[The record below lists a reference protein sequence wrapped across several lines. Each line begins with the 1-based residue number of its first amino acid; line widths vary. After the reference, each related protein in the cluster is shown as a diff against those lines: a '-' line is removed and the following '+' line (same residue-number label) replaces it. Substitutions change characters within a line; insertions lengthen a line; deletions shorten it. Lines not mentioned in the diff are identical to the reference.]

1 MFPQNSDKQAV
12 NFTLYPLLWLAICF
26 ALGIILSNFL
36 PITWKVYLFFCAFF
50 SLLAAIFVKKQIAL
64 ILIFA
69 AIFASGGICF
79 EIQKISVAENRLK
92 ILYDSNQINS
102 GDPIEIEGTLDS
114 EPETAIGGFFI
125 EIETEKAIYK
135 EQSFEVSGKIRLFA
149 PISDEEI
156 QSEYEQLNLNYGS
169 KITVACNLK
178 REDKF
183 LNPGVVSQKKILD
196 QKDIDANGT
205 IKSPLLIEKISD
217 SNNFFG
223 FVRLYEMRREIAEDF
238 RKTFNQSTAG
248 VLIASLLGN
257 RYFLD
262 KQTAEVFREGG
273 TFHVLVISGLHITFI
288 GGLILLFV
296 RFFTKQRFWQFLTAS
311 LVLWS
316 YAVAVGA
323 GLPVIR
329 ASIMFT
335 ILLFSQVIYRKGS
348 LLNAFG
354 ACVLIMLVWRPEDI
368 FNQSFQLTVTSVTS
382 ILAMAFPLIENFRRI
397 GSWSPSAETPFP
409 PNVSKYLRS
418 FCETL
423 YWREK
428 IWERDLKRQIWSAN
442 LFKSPY
448 LEWFAK
454 RDLQKLLSFTFEAFV
469 VSFVVQIWLL
479 PLMIVYFHRLP
490 LFGVFLNIWVG
501 IIVALQS
508 FAAFVALLF
517 AQLGKFFAF
526 PFIKI
531 TEFFNWILI
540 SIPQFLIENN
550 LASVR
555 LPVYSEN
562 LKAVYFLYFAPLLLL
577 TILLNL
583 WNPFALS
590 SNFRV
595 WSSKLKFALISA
607 SFILFSIIV
616 FHPFSAPFADGRL
629 HVDFLDVGQGDSA
642 LITFPNGETLLIDGG
657 GQMNFNENYTQNDA
671 QNEPEPFEM
680 DGQNIGESVVS
691 EFLWERGY
699 SKIDYI
705 LATHADADHIQGLSD
720 VAKNF
725 QIKAALFG
733 RMPFQ
738 DADFAELYKILQRR
752 KIPFVKLSRGEVLTF
767 GGATVEILYPL
778 PNDTEKVVSENNK
791 TLVVRVIYG
800 NKKFLFTGDIEKEAE
815 NYLVQNPAL
824 LQANVVKVAHHGS
837 RTSSTQNFINAAKAE
852 YAIIPVGKTSRFG
865 HPHEEVVERWKNAG
879 AKIMTTGERGTIS
892 ISTNGKDLHIETF
905 IK

>member
-1 MFPQNSDKQAV
+1 MFPQSSDKQAV

-26 ALGIILSNFL
+26 ALGIILSDFL
-36 PITWKVYLFFCAFF
+36 TINWKVYLFFCAFF
-50 SLLAAIFVKKQIAL
+50 SVLAAIFIKKQIVV
-64 ILIFA
+64 IFIFT
-69 AIFASGGICF
+69 AIFASGAICF
-79 EIQKISVAENRLK
+79 QIQKLSVAENRLK
-92 ILYDSNQINS
+92 ILYDSNQISS
-102 GDPIEIEGTLDS
+102 GDPIEIEGILDS

-125 EIETEKAIYK
+125 EIKTEKAFYK
-135 EQSFEVSGKIRLFA
+135 ENGLEISGNIRLFA
-149 PISDEEI
+149 PIRDEEI
-156 QSEYEQLNLNYGS
+156 QSEYERLNLNYGS
-169 KITVACNLK
+169 KIIVACNLN

-223 FVRLYEMRREIAEDF
+223 FGWLYDTRRELVEDF
-238 RKTFNQSTAG
+238 RNNFNQQTAG

-296 RFFTKQRFWQFLTAS
+296 RFFTKQRFWQFLVACA
-311 LVLWS
+311 VLWS
-316 YAVAVGA
+316 YAIAVGA

-348 LLNAFG
+348 LLNALG
-354 ACVLIMLVWRPEDI
+354 ACILILLVWRPEDV

-382 ILAMAFPLIENFRRI
+382 ILAMAFPLIENFRKI
-397 GSWSPSAETPFP
+397 GSWSPSAEMPFP

-418 FCETL
+418 FCETI

-428 IWERDLKRQIWSAN
+428 LWERNSKRQIWSAN
-442 LFKSPY
+442 LFKSTY

-454 RDLQKLLSFTFEAFV
+454 RDLQKILSFTFEAFV
-469 VSFVVQIWLL
+469 VSFVVQLWLL

-490 LFGVFLNIWVG
+490 LFAVFLNIWVG
-501 IIVALQS
+501 IIVAIQS
-508 FAAFVALLF
+508 FAAFIALLL

-550 LASVR
+550 FASVR
-555 LPVYSEN
+555 LPVYSGN
-562 LKAVYFLYFAPLLLL
+562 FKAVYFLYFAPLILL
-577 TILLNL
+577 TTLLNL
-583 WNPFALS
+583 WNPFALNS
-590 SNFRV
+590 RFKV
-595 WSSKLKFALISA
+595 QSSKLNIALFSL
-607 SFILFSIIV
+607 SLILFSIVV
-616 FHPFSAPFADGRL
+616 FHPFSAPVADGRL
-629 HVDFLDVGQGDSA
+629 HIDFLDVGQGDSA

-657 GQMNFNENYTQNDA
+657 GQLNFDQNYTQSDT
-671 QNEPEPFEM
+671 QNEPELFEA

-691 EFLWERGY
+691 EFLWEKGY

-725 QIKAALFG
+725 QIKSALFG
-733 RMPFQ
+733 RTPFQ

-752 KIPFVKLSRGEVLTF
+752 KIPFVKLSRGDVSTF

-815 NYLVQNPAL
+815 NYLIQNPAF
-824 LQANVVKVAHHGS
+824 LQADVVKVAHHGS
-837 RTSSTQNFINAAKAE
+837 RTSSIQDFIDATKAE

-865 HPHEEVVERWKNAG
+865 HPHSEVVERWKNSG
-879 AKIMTTGERGTIS
+879 AKIMTTGEKGTIS
-892 ISTNGKDLHIETF
+892 ISTDGKDLLIETF